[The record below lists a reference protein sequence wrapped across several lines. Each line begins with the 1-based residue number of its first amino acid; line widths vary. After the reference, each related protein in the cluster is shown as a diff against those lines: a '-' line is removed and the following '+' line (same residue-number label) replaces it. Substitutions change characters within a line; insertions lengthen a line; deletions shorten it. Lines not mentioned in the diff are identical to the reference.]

1 VSIFRNDYAQYN
13 GLYVRKNPLSSSDQ
27 PPALGLRERGKRE
40 KRRRIQSAAQAV
52 FAEKGFAAA
61 TTREIAARAE
71 VATGTIFLYARDKHD
86 LLMMIVND
94 ALDEMIERALTT
106 IPPGAAL
113 LDQLVHI
120 FAIRYEYWTRDI
132 DLSRHY
138 FHEAYP
144 SLTSPRDGHAEIER
158 FHERRARTHDGLAA
172 IVAAHQ
178 RDGTVSASLDCGLA
192 AHLIFDVYVG
202 ENRKWLS
209 GDTPTAAAGIAQFR
223 RVLALAITGFT
234 VANSNK

>member
-1 VSIFRNDYAQYN
+1 M
-13 GLYVRKNPLSSSDQ
+13 LSSGEET
-27 PPALGLRERGKRE
+27 PLLGLRERGKRE
-40 KRRRIQSAAQAV
+40 KRRRIQRAAQAV

-86 LLMMIVND
+86 LLMMVVND

-106 IPPGAAL
+106 LPAGAAL
-113 LDQLVHI
+113 IDQLVHV

-158 FHERRARTHDGLAA
+158 FHDRRARTHDGLAA

-178 RDGTVSASLDCGLA
+178 RAGTVDASLDCGLA
-192 AHLIFDVYVG
+192 AHLVFDVYVG

-209 GDTPTAAAGIAQFR
+209 GDRPTAAGGIAQFR
-223 RVLALAITGFT
+223 RVLTLAIAGF
-234 VANSNK
+234 AGGNSNT

>member
-1 VSIFRNDYAQYN
+1 MTTLSN
-13 GLYVRKNPLSSSDQ
+13 GLYGMGNPVSSSIDQ
-27 PPALGLRERGKRE
+27 PAIGLRERGKRE
-40 KRRRIQSAAQAV
+40 KRRRIQHAAQAV
-52 FAEKGFAAA
+52 FAEKGYAAA

-94 ALDEMIERALTT
+94 ALDEMIERGMATL
-106 IPPGAAL
+106 PAAPL
-113 LDQLVHI
+113 LDQLVHV
-120 FAIRYEYWTRDI
+120 FAIRYEFWMRDL

-144 SLTSPRDGHAEIER
+144 SLTRPRDGHIEVER
-158 FHERRARTHDGLAA
+158 FHERRARTLDGLAG
-172 IVAAHQ
+172 IVAAKQ
-178 RDGTVSASLDCGLA
+178 RAGSVSAALDCDLA

-209 GDTPTAAAGIAQFR
+209 ADQPTAAGGIAQLR
-223 RVLALAITGFT
+223 RVLALAIAGFST
-234 VANSNK
+234 